1 MQEIFYR
8 MQRQLKGGISMKK
21 FRCAHILCIPS
32 FTGERDTVGT
42 FCDNMTQKVP
52 GTEGRPGRTAHARD
66 RPGYDLYAL
75 SEPDTG

>member
-1 MQEIFYR
+1 
-8 MQRQLKGGISMKK
+8 MKK
-21 FRCAHILCIPS
+21 FRVHHILC
-32 FTGERDTVGT
+32 TVLYRGEGYSGT

>member
-1 MQEIFYR
+1 
-8 MQRQLKGGISMKK
+8 MKK
-21 FRCAHILCIPS
+21 FRVHHILC
-32 FTGERDTVGT
+32 TVLYRGEDTVAT
-42 FCDNMTQKVP
+42 FCDNIDTEGA